1 MFNRCHN
8 SRDAYYARE
17 IRPYDNVTDV
27 TDVIQS
33 PNQELDQY
41 RRRKMSPKRI
51 QIFFLDVVMIS
62 VSGLDDPE
70 SYTHQ

>member
-1 MFNRCHN
+1 MSNRCHN

-17 IRPYDNVTDV
+17 IRPYDNVTDD

-33 PNQELDQY
+33 SNQARDQY
-41 RRRKMSPKRI
+41 WRKVSPKRI
-51 QIFFLDVVMIS
+51 SIFFLDVVMIS

-70 SYTHQ
+70 SCTRQ